1 MPLRAQFAK
10 IRTFAHRFQF
20 RVLLKKLPRL
30 VFRVVANFLFPRT
43 ALASPV
49 SCVGMQGGVGRFV
62 SVCVSFHTF
71 KSFSVS
77 PFYKFYFCFYFV
89 YITRVV
95 VAQSYNVITHAPNS
109 CGAVVVFAPLV
120 LCVMVATINFNYRF
134 QIRQIYVG
142 KIHFPSRQYR
152 LLPYYCMP
160 KSLAVAYR
168 CLFRIACLGYKVL
181 PYSTH

>member
-1 MPLRAQFAK
+1 MKL
-10 IRTFAHRFQF
+10 ITDRTAINYSSYRFHF

-43 ALASPV
+43 ALASPM
-49 SCVGMQGGVGRFV
+49 SCVGMQGGVGCFV

-89 YITRVV
+89 YITRFVV
-95 VAQSYNVITHAPNS
+95 DQSYNVITHAPNS

-120 LCVMVATINFNYRF
+120 LCVMVVPIYFNYRF

-142 KIHFPSRQYR
+142 KVHLAPRQYR
-152 LLPYYCMP
+152 LLPYHLIP

-168 CLFRIACLGYKVL
+168 CLLCVACFRHKVL
-181 PYSTH
+181 PYSAH

>member
-1 MPLRAQFAK
+1 MIPVEYSSIFIFFLHLNHYFKTPCSCFLLFCNTSLLPPKASCSSAYMPLRAQFAE
-10 IRTFAHRFQF
+10 IRTFAHRFQL

-30 VFRVVANFLFPRT
+30 VFRVVANFLLPRT

-49 SCVGMQGGVGRFV
+49 SCVGMQRGVGYFV

-109 CGAVVVFAPLV
+109 CGTVV
-120 LCVMVATINFNYRF
+120 M
-134 QIRQIYVG
+134 
-142 KIHFPSRQYR
+142 
-152 LLPYYCMP
+152 
-160 KSLAVAYR
+160 
-168 CLFRIACLGYKVL
+168 
-181 PYSTH
+181 

>member
-1 MPLRAQFAK
+1 MKL
-10 IRTFAHRFQF
+10 ITHRTPINYSSHRFQL
-20 RVLLKKLPRL
+20 RVLLKKLPCL
-30 VFRVVANFLFPRT
+30 ILGIVANLLFPRT
-43 ALASPV
+43 ALASPM
-49 SCVGMQGGVGRFV
+49 SCVGMQGGVGCFV